1 MRNIYAAST
10 YRNVVWI
17 SGKMPHYRV
26 NKRKGAL
33 WWKNSHITKINN
45 NRFKQHSRGIKK
57 QQQGYK
63 EAVDAYEQANEAKN
77 DASYGHEAKQAIG
90 EVNEASQQIENALEN
105 ASETQRQ
112 RLTEFQQDIKDMEND
127 LNQ

>member
-1 MRNIYAAST
+1 MERST
-10 YRNVVWI
+10 MMKKFPY
-17 SGKMPHYRV
+17 
-26 NKRKGAL
+26 NKD
-33 WWKNSHITKINN
+33 
-45 NRFKQHSRGIKK
+45 K
-57 QQQGYK
+57 QQSFQAAQQGHK

-90 EVNEASQQIENALEN
+90 DVNEASQQIENALEN

-112 RLTEFQQDIKDMEND
+112 RLTEFQQDIEDMEND

>member
-1 MRNIYAAST
+1 MKKYP
-10 YRNVVWI
+10 Y
-17 SGKMPHYRV
+17 
-26 NKRKGAL
+26 NKD
-33 WWKNSHITKINN
+33 
-45 NRFKQHSRGIKK
+45 K
-57 QQQGYK
+57 QQSFQAAQQGHK

-77 DASYGHEAKQAIG
+77 DASYGREAKQAIG